1 LLFRGGRYLRLQRR
15 LDSMLR
21 LRAVRRLFGHRRL
34 VEPHQGTLLIM
45 RGNKTLHSVREVLG
59 TEDRIAVVL
68 AYDFPGQGNQ
78 RKALNSYLYS
88 SAAPREGDPNYS
100 G

>member
-1 LLFRGGRYLRLQRR
+1 
-15 LDSMLR
+15 
-21 LRAVRRLFGHRRL
+21 
-34 VEPHQGTLLIM
+34 
-45 RGNKTLHSVREVLG
+45 VREVLG